1 MDAEPQTLIL
11 HALSVEDAQG
21 ILRGQAAPGMQ
32 WAPGFPSF
40 EHVDFLKAFIADSTA
55 HREPGPFGLYLV
67 VLEDES
73 LVIGGA
79 GFVGPPDAERA
90 VEIVVEL
97 EPGVRKHGYGGEAI
111 AALVEIARS
120 NGARRV
126 TTGTPVQNVAG
137 QRAIERGGLSEVSRD
152 EWIVN
157 YAVDFAGEGAPE
169 S

>member
-1 MDAEPQTLIL
+1 MDAEPQTVIL
-11 HALSVEDAQG
+11 HALSVDEAQG
-21 ILRGQAAPGMQ
+21 ILRGQRAPGME

-40 EHVDFLKAFIADSTA
+40 EHVDFLKAFIADSNA
-55 HREPGPFGLYLV
+55 RREPGPFGLYLV
-67 VLEDES
+67 VLEHEN

-79 GFVGPPDAERA
+79 GFVGPPDADGA

-97 EPGVRKHGYGGEAI
+97 EPVVRKHGYGGEAI
-111 AALVEIARS
+111 AALVGIARA

-126 TTGTPVQNVAG
+126 TTGTPVANVPG
-137 QRAIERGGLSEVSRD
+137 QRAIERGGLAETSRD

-157 YAVDFAGEGAPE
+157 YAVDFAGENAPE

>member
-1 MDAEPQTLIL
+1 MDPTADTVTLHQL
-11 HALSVEDAQG
+11 TVEEAQA
-21 ILRGQAAPGMQ
+21 ILRGQKTGDTE

-55 HREPGPFGLYLV
+55 HRAPGPFGLYLV
-67 VLEDES
+67 ILENQK

-79 GFVGPPDAERA
+79 GFVRPPDADGS

-97 EPGVRKHGYGGEAI
+97 EPLVRKQGYGSEAI
-111 AALVEIARS
+111 AALVAIARA

-126 TTGTPVQNVAG
+126 TTGTSVENAAG
-137 QRAIERGGLSEVSRD
+137 QRAIERGGLAETGRD

-157 YAVDFAGEGAPE
+157 YAVDFARDAAPE